1 MRDLPNADYGENA
14 TYKDLQRGAPLAQSG
29 GGQLPAGAGAGGG
42 TSVIPMNA
50 PSGMPGVPVTDGAP
64 MGAGAGLEALGLV
77 DQPKQDLSRLVPYLP
92 VLEFMANQ
100 DGASWATRNLVRKL
114 KAAM

>member
-14 TYKDLQRGAPLAQSG
+14 TYKELQRGAPLAQSNPAATVGPTG
-29 GGQLPAGAGAGGG
+29 GSSA
-42 TSVIPMNA
+42 VIPMGA
-50 PSGMPGVPVTDGAP
+50 PSGMPGVPVTDGAAL
-64 MGAGAGLEALGLV
+64 GAGAGMEALGLV
-77 DQPKQDLSRLVPYLP
+77 NQPQQDLSRLVPYLP

-114 KAAM
+114 KAAL